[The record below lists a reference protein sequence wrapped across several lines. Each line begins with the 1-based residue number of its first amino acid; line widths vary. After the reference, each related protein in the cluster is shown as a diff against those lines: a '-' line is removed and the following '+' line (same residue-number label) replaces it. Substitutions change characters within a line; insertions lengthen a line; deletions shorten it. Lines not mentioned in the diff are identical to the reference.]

1 MNSGLFERGGGCMC
15 SDMKGP
21 EYEGCERLNQAQC
34 FLRLAVLTCVIV
46 VCAHGSADDPVAFL
60 SKHCFDCHDE
70 EVRKGGLDLSKLKAN
85 WNHTAS
91 ANTWERVFDK
101 VNSGQMPPKKS
112 EQPANDERAR
122 FTAAV
127 GKALHDVTFAR
138 QQAEGR
144 VVLRRMNR
152 REYEATLHDLLG
164 ISIPLQ
170 NVLPEDNPVHGFD
183 TVSKGLETSAT
194 HLLRYQ
200 QAADK
205 ALTAALPNWPV
216 TNSVRRWTG
225 REFLDSRPKP
235 NRKGTETYVR
245 MDGDTIILHALLYK
259 HGSVQTT
266 DTPVAGRYR
275 VRTSVRSVNNEGKS
289 IPVLFGRISSDR
301 FAHEKLEHLLGIQD
315 APADKS
321 RVIEVEASL
330 VGGERV
336 YIEGLG
342 LTFFGELE
350 KKLKGAPVGDDYK
363 GPGLAVDWI
372 ELEGPLDAGF
382 GPRRLFGDLPQVP
395 SRYLEDTLAGKPS
408 KDDWKKWSVPGEYNK
423 YPLTPVTRDPK
434 ADAARLIRAFLPL
447 AFRRPVSEELAAH
460 YVKFVH
466 DQIDQG
472 ERFDEAMRA
481 GYKAILCAPYFINYV
496 ETPGRLDDYAI
507 AARLAR
513 FLWSSTPDEALYA
526 AAAKGMLS
534 QPEALRAQT
543 ERMLNDPKAA
553 RFSLGFTNQWLDLGK
568 FLDMKPDDIYVE
580 YDDMLAW
587 SMPMETRKFFDEVL
601 AKDLPTSDFFHSD
614 WTFLNSRLAKHYSIQ
629 GIEGLEFKKVPL
641 KPESRRGGVTTQ
653 ASVLKLTT
661 NASYTSPI
669 KRGAWLLERIIGKPP
684 SPPPPDVKAVEPD
697 IRGAT
702 TIREQLDKHKN
713 VAACAS
719 CHIHIDP
726 PGFALESFDVIG
738 GWRDVYR
745 VKQGGNG
752 NKQVELANYP
762 GKKVWLAKPVQAD
775 GETADGQRFND
786 INEYKQLVLKDPDQL
801 TRNLAEKLIIY
812 STGAEIS
819 FADRAVVEQIV
830 RDVKGRNHGFRSL
843 IHAVIQSPVFLY
855 K

>member
-1 MNSGLFERGGGCMC
+1 LNHVRSLI
-15 SDMKGP
+15 
-21 EYEGCERLNQAQC
+21 RLVCLALPVLVCQC
-34 FLRLAVLTCVIV
+34 A
-46 VCAHGSADDPVAFL
+46 SANEPKAFL
-60 SKHCFDCHDE
+60 SKHCLDCHDG
-70 EVRKGGLDLSKLKAN
+70 EVRKGGLDLSKLKADLN
-85 WNHTAS
+85 NSAS
-91 ANTWERVFDK
+91 AGIWERVFDK
-101 VNSGQMPPKKS
+101 VNAGQMPPKKS
-112 EQPANDERAR
+112 EQPSNDERAR
-122 FTAAV
+122 FVATL
-127 GKALHDVTFAR
+127 GKSLHDVSFAR
-138 QQAEGR
+138 QRAEGR

-152 REYEATLHDLLG
+152 REYEATMHDLLG
-164 ISIPLQ
+164 IAVPLQ
-170 NVLPEDNPVHGFD
+170 TFLPEDNPVHGFD

-205 ALTAALPNWPV
+205 AISAALPNWPV
-216 TNSVRRWTG
+216 TSSVRRWTG

-259 HGSVQTT
+259 HGSVTTT
-266 DTPVAGRYR
+266 DTPIAGRYR
-275 VRTSVRSVNNEGKS
+275 VRTSVRSVNNDGKS
-289 IPVLFGRISSDR
+289 IPVLFGRISCDR

-315 APADKS
+315 APPDKS
-321 RVIEVEASL
+321 RVIEIEAIL
-330 VGGERV
+330 IAGERV

-350 KKLKGAPVGDDYK
+350 KKLKGAPVSDDYK

-372 ELEGPLDAGF
+372 ELEGPLDAGV
-382 GPRRLFGDLPQVP
+382 GVRRLFGELPQVP

-423 YPLTPVTRDPK
+423 YPLTPVTREPK
-434 ADAARLIRAFLPL
+434 VDADRLIRSFLPL

-460 YVKFVH
+460 YVKIVH
-466 DQIDQG
+466 DQLDQG
-472 ERFDEAMRA
+472 ARFDEAMSA
-481 GYKAILCAPYFINYV
+481 GYKAILCAPYFINYI
-496 ETPGRLDDYAI
+496 EPPGRLDDYAV

-526 AAAKGMLS
+526 AAAKGTLS
-534 QPEALRAQT
+534 QPEVLKAHT

-553 RFSLGFTNQWLDLGK
+553 RFAQGFTNQWLDLSK
-568 FLDMKPDDIYVE
+568 FLDMKPDDLYVE

-601 AKDLPTSDFFHSD
+601 AKDLPTSTFFHSD
-614 WTFLNSRLAKHYSIQ
+614 WTFLNSRMAKHYGIPD
-629 GIEGLEFKKVPL
+629 IEGLEFKKVAL
-641 KPESRRGGVTTQ
+641 KPEFHRGGVITQ
-653 ASVLKLTT
+653 ACVLKLTT

-684 SPPPPDVKAVEPD
+684 APPPPDVKAVEPD

-713 VAACAS
+713 VAVCAS
-719 CHIHIDP
+719 CHVHIDP
-726 PGFALESFDVIG
+726 PGFALESFDVLG

-775 GETADGQRFND
+775 GETAEGARFND
-786 INEYKQLVLKDPDQL
+786 INDYKQLVLKDPDQL

-830 RDVKGRNHGFRSL
+830 RDVKNRNHGFRSL